1 MLVFS
6 LSTYTVSEYTQSLI
20 TDFLLK
26 THTFGPDLYH
36 GEVFP
41 HLQSLVV
48 SDISFVKSPPAYV
61 CTRHGAEVK
70 TCVVTVAV
78 TSCKV

>member
-6 LSTYTVSEYTQSLI
+6 LSTYTISEYTQSLI

-41 HLQSLVV
+41 HSQSLVV
-48 SDISFVKSPPAYV
+48 SDISFVK
-61 CTRHGAEVK
+61 
-70 TCVVTVAV
+70 
-78 TSCKV
+78 

>member
-1 MLVFS
+1 MLIFS
-6 LSTYTVSEYTQSLI
+6 LSTYTISEYTQSLI

-41 HLQSLVV
+41 HSQSLVV
-48 SDISFVKSPPAYV
+48 SDISFVKRA
-61 CTRHGAEVK
+61 
-70 TCVVTVAV
+70 TCICMHSTWGISEDLCGHY
-78 TSCKV
+78 SCYLV